1 MRAMRMLFVLV
12 VAILAL
18 AVPMTAQ
25 AFTGPPN
32 PAVPQGD
39 AASATTTV
47 GWSGRDVGLAIVFGA
62 TTVLIGVGARRAVA
76 AARSRPPADTDHGV
90 S

>member
-1 MRAMRMLFVLV
+1 MRMLLV
-12 VAILAL
+12 VAILVL

-32 PAVPQGD
+32 PAVPRGD
-39 AASATTTV
+39 AVSTTATV

-62 TTVLIGVGARRAVA
+62 TTVLIAVGLVELTRLH
-76 AARSRPPADTDHGV
+76 DHGHRPTPTTA
-90 S
+90 

>member
-1 MRAMRMLFVLV
+1 MRAMRMVLVLV

-25 AFTGPPN
+25 AFVGPPN

-39 AASATTTV
+39 AASTTTTV

-62 TTVLIGVGARRAVA
+62 TTVLIGVGLVELTRLH
-76 AARSRPPADTDHGV
+76 DHGHRPTPTTA
-90 S
+90 